1 MSVGRREFL
10 EMLAATAGVLLFGAR
25 SSAGVRAPTVLRIGL
40 LATAHDDL
48 RSVERGAAL
57 GAAEAQRVAA
67 LLGRELALNSSPD
80 PEELISRDPQ
90 ILVGGLDEASYDVLS
105 GLATQHGRIFF
116 NIGCPSDVLR
126 GRRCSRPIFHI
137 IPSDAMRRDA
147 IRLTESEG
155 NVPDSI
161 EAWHGSLERY
171 GAAQL
176 NDRFRAEHGASMNSA
191 AWNAWMAV
199 KIAWEAAARVRE
211 FETAR
216 VIAWLEDARTRFD
229 GHKGRAL
236 SFRPWDHQMRQPLY
250 RFIAGAAG
258 SIVEIPPLER
268 SSATAVAD
276 QLDRIGTTAE
286 QSSCRWESS

>member
-1 MSVGRREFL
+1 
-10 EMLAATAGVLLFGAR
+10 MLAATAGALLFGAR
-25 SSAGVRAPTVLRIGL
+25 SSADERAPTVLRIGL

-48 RSVERGAAL
+48 RSVERGVAL
-57 GAAEAQRVAA
+57 GATEAQRVAA
-67 LLGRELALNSSPD
+67 LLGRELVLISSPEPD
-80 PEELISRDPQ
+80 ELISRDSQ
-90 ILVGGLDEASYDVLS
+90 VLVGGLDEASYEVLS
-105 GLATQHGRIFF
+105 GLAAQHRRVFF

-126 GRRCSRPIFHI
+126 GMRCRRTTFHI

-147 IRLTESEG
+147 IRLVGPEG
-155 NVPDSI
+155 DAPDSI

-176 NDRFRAEHGASMNSA
+176 NHRFRAEYGASMDSA

-199 KIAWEAAARVRE
+199 KIAWETAARVRG

-236 SFRPWDHQMRQPLY
+236 SFRSWDHQMRQPLY
-250 RFIAGAAG
+250 RLEVGAPD
-258 SIVEIPPLER
+258 SIVEIPLLER
-268 SSATAVAD
+268 RSAASVAD

-286 QSSCRWESS
+286 RSSCRWESS